1 MLLIYNQPT
10 IYIGDFVGLTNT
22 NFPYSD
28 MRALAAHVAACFPDT
43 RFFLCTD
50 EAMPFITGAELFD
63 LCSHAAAVLDG
74 SGAPRHIAILGPSS
88 AAWLAGYF
96 AVLSAGRVIVPLHDG
111 MQRQELADCLA
122 LSDCG
127 LLLYDERRRETA
139 EALSRAVP
147 GLQILEL
154 HTFIQMLRKEE
165 RAFLPDLKP
174 DAVAAMYFTS
184 GTTGKARCVM
194 LTHRN
199 MGSQISAITEAIPLS
214 ENDAGLS
221 LLPLSHTFEMM
232 TYVAGALHCGGTL
245 YLNESVR
252 TVKKNLRE
260 KRPTILVCVPLILQ
274 SLHKEILSTARKQGR
289 LEKLQRALRLN
300 AALQRVG
307 IDLSERLFGELRGL
321 LGGRLKTVIC
331 GGAALDAE
339 LMGFFKALGIEVLQ
353 GYGITECSPVVS
365 VNRPGKNVIGSVGRP
380 LSCCDVKILGREIC
394 VRGESVSPGY
404 YNDSEA
410 TAESFRDGWFHTG
423 DLGRLDQKGNLY
435 FEGRIKNLI
444 ILANG
449 ENVSPEELEEKLY
462 HAEGILD
469 AVVYEKG
476 GKITAELFVDRALI
490 PDLAAAWRIVSPV
503 NRSLASYKQIA
514 DIVLRETEFEKT
526 ATRKIKRYK
535 LER

>member
-1 MLLIYNQPT
+1 M
-10 IYIGDFVGLTNT
+10 GVTNT
-22 NFPYSD
+22 DFPYSD
-28 MRALAAHVAACFPDT
+28 LRALAAHAAACFPDT
-43 RFFLCTD
+43 RFFLCAD
-50 EAMPFITGAELFD
+50 DAMPSVTGAELFG
-63 LCSHAAAVLDG
+63 LCGRTSTVLDEL
-74 SGAPRHIAILGPSS
+74 GASRHIAILGPSS
-88 AAWLAGYF
+88 AAWLAAYF

-111 MQRQELADCLA
+111 MQRQELAECLA
-122 LSDCG
+122 LSGCG
-127 LLLYDERRRETA
+127 MLLYDERRREIA

-154 HTFIQMLRKEE
+154 HALIEKLRNEE
-165 RAFLPDLKP
+165 NTFLPELKSE
-174 DAVAAMYFTS
+174 AVAAMYFTS
-184 GTTGKARCVM
+184 GTTGKPRCVM

-199 MGSQISAITEAIPLS
+199 MGSQISGVTASIPLS
-214 ENDAGLS
+214 ESDVGLS

-245 YLNESVR
+245 YLNESMR

-274 SLHKEILSTARKQGR
+274 TLHKEILNTARKQGE
-289 LEKLQRALRLN
+289 LEKLRRALRLN
-300 AALQRVG
+300 AGAQRVG
-307 IDLSERLFGELRGL
+307 LDMSKQLFGELRFL
-321 LGGRLKTVIC
+321 LGGRLKTIIC

-339 LMGFFKALGIEVLQ
+339 LIRFFKALGIEVLQ

-380 LSCCDVKILGREIC
+380 LPCCEVRILDREIC
-394 VRGESVSPGY
+394 VRGDSVSPGY

-423 DLGRLDQKGNLY
+423 DLGRLDRKGNLY

-462 HAEGILD
+462 QAEGILD
-469 AVVYEKG
+469 AVVYEKS

-503 NRSLASYKQIA
+503 NRSLALYKQIA
-514 DIVLRETEFEKT
+514 EVVLRETEFEKT
-526 ATRKIKRYK
+526 ATRKIKRYT

>member
-1 MLLIYNQPT
+1 
-10 IYIGDFVGLTNT
+10 
-22 NFPYSD
+22 
-28 MRALAAHVAACFPDT
+28 MRALAAHAAACFSDT
-43 RFFLCTD
+43 RFFLCAD
-50 EAMPFITGAELFD
+50 EAVPFVTGAELFD
-63 LCSHAAAVLDG
+63 FCKRAATVLDRLE
-74 SGAPRHIAILGPSS
+74 APRHIAILGPSS
-88 AAWLAGYF
+88 AAWLAGFF

-111 MQRQELADCLA
+111 LQRQELADCLT

-127 LLLYDERRRETA
+127 LLLYDERRREPA
-139 EALSRAVP
+139 AALSHALP
-147 GLQILEL
+147 DLQILEL
-154 HTFIQMLRKEE
+154 HAFIQMLRKEE
-165 RAFLPDLKP
+165 RAFLPELKP

-199 MGSQISAITEAIPLS
+199 MGSQISAIAEAIPLS
-214 ENDAGLS
+214 ESDVGLS

-232 TYVAGALHCGGTL
+232 TYVAGALRCGGTL

-260 KRPTILVCVPLILQ
+260 KRPTILVAVPLILQ
-274 SLHKEILSTARKQGR
+274 TLHKEIVNIARKQGK
-289 LEKLQRALRLN
+289 LEKLRKALGLN

-307 IDLSERLFGELRGL
+307 LDMSERLFGELRGL

-365 VNRPGKNVIGSVGRP
+365 VNRPGRNVLGSVGRP
-380 LSCCDVKILGREIC
+380 LSCCEVQILEREIC

-404 YNDSEA
+404 YKDPEA
-410 TAESFRDGWFHTG
+410 TAERFRDGWFHTG
-423 DLGRLDQKGNLY
+423 DLGRMDRKGNLF

-462 HAEGILD
+462 QAEGILD
-469 AVVYEKG
+469 AVVYERN
-476 GKITAELFVDRALI
+476 GKITAELFADRAQI
-490 PDLAAAWRIVSPV
+490 PDVPAAWRIVSPI
-503 NRSLASYKQIA
+503 NRTLASYKQITE
-514 DIVLRETEFEKT
+514 IVLRETEFEKT
-526 ATRKIKRYK
+526 ATRKIKRYT